1 MMRRTYL
8 IILATL
14 LLVAHPGAARACF
27 GVNITTSVLQF
38 PDYDP
43 IGNTHADSELVV
55 EVECFVL
62 NILNAVP
69 TLLTVSL
76 DPAPGG
82 GARTL
87 TRVGGGYTLDYQ
99 VYRDPARQ
107 LVWGDGSGGA
117 VSVLFEF
124 LSGLLTS
131 TRQVLGYGRIP
142 GGQNVPA
149 GEYRDTVTVVVDF

>member
-1 MMRRTYL
+1 MMRYAQR
-8 IILATL
+8 LAVV
-14 LLVAHPGAARACF
+14 LLVLLAPAGAAHACF
-27 GVNITTSVLQF
+27 GVHVTASVLQF

-43 IGNTHADSELVV
+43 IGTEHADSELEV
-55 EVECFVL
+55 EIECFVL

-82 GARTL
+82 GTRTL
-87 TRVGGGYTLDYQ
+87 TRVGGGYDLEYQ
-99 VYRDPARQ
+99 VYRDAARQ

-117 VSVLFEF
+117 VSLLFEF
-124 LSGLLTS
+124 LGGLLTS

-149 GEYRDTVTVVVDF
+149 GEYRDTVTVVIDF